1 MSLMGFSYPSLV
13 GEKSEEK
20 EGKKKRIMELLIFV
34 GFACYFGSAIYTTIR
49 HGEVEVYVFLK
60 N

>member
-13 GEKSEEK
+13 VEKSEEK
-20 EGKKKRIMELLIFV
+20 EGGKKDNGTFDYC
-34 GFACYFGSAIYTTIR
+34 GFCMLFWKCRLYY
-49 HGEVEVYVFLK
+49 

>member
-1 MSLMGFSYPSLV
+1 MGFSYPSLV

-20 EGKKKRIMELLIFV
+20 EGKKKKDNGTFDYC
-34 GFACYFGSAIYTTIR
+34 GFCMLFWKCHLYY
-49 HGEVEVYVFLK
+49 